1 MTRKAIL
8 ILIFLIYS
16 TSIVADQVKIET
28 KDYLAFIVGNY
39 VNGFNEFDTTIVAFE
54 KSVSV
59 GIYYDENNQK
69 RERAEKL
76 ADRFRK
82 QIPYLINRYEW
93 AKGTN
98 LVVNVYSKSTKVK

>member
-16 TSIVADQVKIET
+16 TSTVANQVKIET
-28 KDYLAFIVGNY
+28 RDYLAFIVGNY

-54 KSVSV
+54 DSVSV

-69 RERAEKL
+69 RERAKQL
-76 ADRFRK
+76 AERFRE
-82 QIPYLINRYEW
+82 QIPYFLGRYEW
-93 AKGTN
+93 ARD
-98 LVVNVYSKSTKVK
+98 VVVIVNVYSKSTKVK